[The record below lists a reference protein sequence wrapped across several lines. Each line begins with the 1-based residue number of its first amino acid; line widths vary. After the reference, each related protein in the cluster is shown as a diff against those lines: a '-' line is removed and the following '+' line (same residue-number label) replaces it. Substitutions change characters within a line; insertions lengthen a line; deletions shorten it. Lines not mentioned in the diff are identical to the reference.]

1 MIKIDNHRDQWRSEL
16 EIGVGDR
23 QMLNLGDQ
31 WRSELGDHR
40 FEISGES
47 NSVSL
52 EFGENLISPSLN

>member
-23 QMLNLGDQ
+23 QMLNLGD
-31 WRSELGDHR
+31 HR

-47 NSVSL
+47 TFVSL